1 MNNLTKKDKTRRLA
15 ESALMIALA
24 TILAEFTVF
33 EFPFGGSVTLFSQ
46 LPIVILSYRY
56 GVKWGLVTGFTMSL
70 LQMVFGAANFS
81 YVSGI
86 TSYLILAFADY
97 IVAFTALGLGGMF
110 KNTVKNQAIALGLG
124 GAVTSLIRYA
134 CHIISGV
141 TIWKEYAGDTPVW
154 EYSVTYNG
162 GYMIPELIITVIGA
176 VIIGSIFDFSRNE
189 IKVLRK
195 KDKNKPENELK

>member
-24 TILAEFTVF
+24 TILAELAVF
-33 EFPFGGSVTLFSQ
+33 KLPFGGSVTLFSQ

-56 GVKWGLVTGFTMSL
+56 GVKWGLVTGFTMSI
-70 LQMVFGAANFS
+70 LQMIFGAANFS

-86 TSYLILAFADY
+86 GAYLILAFADY
-97 IVAFTALGLGGMF
+97 IVAFTALGLGGLF
-110 KNTVKNQAIALGLG
+110 KNNVKKQALALALG
-124 GAVTSLIRYA
+124 GAVTSLIRYI

-141 TIWKEYAGDTPVW
+141 TIWKEYAGDMNVW

-162 GYMIPELIITVIGA
+162 SYMIPELIITVIGA
-176 VIIGSIFDFSRNE
+176 VVIGSIFDFSYSD
-189 IKVLRK
+189 IKVIRKNRK
-195 KDKNKPENELK
+195 KES